1 MGLLDVVVQEMVPQ
15 NVVMVCNGDETYE
28 TCPEDCNAPVNV
40 QMVKLLTVMNLV
52 SAGLRHGLAMD
63 TVMELHNNMVLI
75 FAAMIMM
82 VETVLLKSVLQEET
96 LLMLVQL
103 RTQVMLRK

>member
-1 MGLLDVVVQEMVPQ
+1 MDGIALDVVVQEMVLQ
-15 NVVMVCNGDETYE
+15 NVVMVIVMVMRLMKH
-28 TCPEDCNAPVNV
+28 AQKIVMLRVNV

-52 SAGLRHGLAMD
+52 SAGLRHGLVMD

-82 VETVLLKSVLQEET
+82 VETVLLKSVLQEEI
-96 LLMLVQL
+96 LL
-103 RTQVMLRK
+103 T